1 MKLFLV
7 ISCLNDVMAIVFVF
21 VRIVTTICYFAGSL
35 DTMKFQQKHMTS
47 ASSKTKVVRENFS
60 AERAGS
66 ETRQGEVFQGKG
78 QRSHRIAREEM
89 NALHTAAFKQVRTPF
104 MEVPLIFLTLLENI

>member
-1 MKLFLV
+1 M
-7 ISCLNDVMAIVFVF
+7 
-21 VRIVTTICYFAGSL
+21 VTSSYYFAGSL
-35 DTMKFQQKHMTS
+35 DTMKFQQKHITS

-89 NALHTAAFKQVRTPF
+89 NASHTAAFKQVRASF
-104 MEVPLIFLTLLENI
+104 I